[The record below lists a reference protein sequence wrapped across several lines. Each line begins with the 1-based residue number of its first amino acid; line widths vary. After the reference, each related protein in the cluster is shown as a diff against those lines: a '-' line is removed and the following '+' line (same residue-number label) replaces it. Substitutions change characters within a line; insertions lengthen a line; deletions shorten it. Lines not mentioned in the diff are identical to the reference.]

1 VVDIQ
6 YSETGHLNGR
16 GAESFSFTAPRDG
29 TFSVSLSSLQSYLD
43 VDFFQIGRSRKHA
56 ASNRI
61 DPPGGVVRFTIQ
73 AGKTYEYVIIN
84 PQNGLAADFKL
95 ETY

>member
-1 VVDIQ
+1 
-6 YSETGHLNGR
+6 
-16 GAESFSFTAPRDG
+16 
-29 TFSVSLSSLQSYLD
+29 
-43 VDFFQIGRSRKHA
+43 
-56 ASNRI
+56 
-61 DPPGGVVRFTIQ
+61 VRFTIQ